1 MRAEGG
7 EQAVRPPRLRAASQR
22 ALLQLQW
29 AYKLLL
35 LQGEAAARVSPT
47 SYCMAFPVPL
57 PVSGRFCRAKNTR
70 EARVLGTTHSHLY
83 PFSYPELT
91 TYLLKA
97 TRIRILRS
105 VNKL

>member
-1 MRAEGG
+1 MRAEGR

-29 AYKLLL
+29 ASKLL